1 MPSIY
6 ARDADQR
13 RSIDDLLRKFKRIVE
28 KNGIPSEIRRRE
40 HYEKP
45 TAVRKR
51 KQQAAIKRHMKRI
64 ARDQARGKGGVARG
78 AKREQPRRK
87 A

>member
-64 ARDQARGKGGVARG
+64 ARDQSRGKGSIMRP
-78 AKREQPRRK
+78 KKDQRRK